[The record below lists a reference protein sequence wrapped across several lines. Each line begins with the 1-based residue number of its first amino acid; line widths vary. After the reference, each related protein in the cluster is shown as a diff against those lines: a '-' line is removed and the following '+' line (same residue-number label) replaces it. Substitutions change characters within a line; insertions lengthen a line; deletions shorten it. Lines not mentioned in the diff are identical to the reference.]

1 MKDKD
6 EENFRQA
13 EVVIKNKREQT
24 GELEIIVM

>member
-13 EVVIKNKREQT
+13 EVVIKNIREQT